1 MQLLWC
7 SYRQPLTKTLP
18 TWHNEMM
25 HQLAFI
31 KVSLRTGSSSLKIAG
46 FPTVV
51 QNTDSDPLFVWITLF
66 SMYISKKPY
75 VKLSKHVDKL
85 LVVKTLMNIRHFSW
99 KYLTLQLK
107 YYPNQTYN
115 ITHFSWNENYDLST
129 SWFFA
134 IHLHSIFCFQ

>member
-1 MQLLWC
+1 MMLLQTTTHQDTTHLAQWDDAPTCFYQSFPENWQLLLEDC
-7 SYRQPLTKTLP
+7 RVSYCGSKHR
-18 TWHNEMM
+18 
-25 HQLAFI
+25 
-31 KVSLRTGSSSLKIAG
+31 LRPSVCL
-46 FPTVV
+46 
-51 QNTDSDPLFVWITLF
+51 NHTLF

-107 YYPNQTYN
+107 YYPNQIYN